1 MIDRSINRIELRG
14 NVGTTPRV
22 NVVGE
27 TKVIRFSLA
36 TNEVFKDRS
45 GAIREETTWHNIVAW
60 AGKGMPDFSD
70 IKKGTCVAVN
80 GRVRNVRY
88 TNSEGEDKY
97 FNEVLANR
105 LHIEDSLNLQ
115 M

>member
-1 MIDRSINRIELRG
+1 MDRSVNRIELRG
-14 NVGTTPRV
+14 NVGTTPRI

-27 TKVIRFSLA
+27 SKVIKFALA

-45 GAIREETTWHNIVAW
+45 GVIKEETTWHNIVAW
-60 AGKGMPDFSD
+60 TGRGMPDFAD
-70 IKKGTCVAVN
+70 IRKGMCVSVN
-80 GRVRNVRY
+80 GRVRNVKY

-105 LHIEDSLNLQ
+105 LHIEDSLNLEK
-115 M
+115 

>member
-1 MIDRSINRIELRG
+1 MDRSINRIELRG
-14 NVGTTPRV
+14 NVGTAPRIME
-22 NVVGE
+22 VGE
-27 TKVIRFSLA
+27 NKVIRFSIA

-45 GAIREETTWHNIVAW
+45 GVIREETTWHNIVAW
-60 AGKGMPDFSD
+60 NGKGMPDFND
-70 IKKGTCVAVN
+70 IKKGVCVNVM
-80 GRVRNVRY
+80 GRVRNVKY

-105 LHIEDSLNLQ
+105 LHIEDSFN